1 MKKLLNLLDGLRIDR
16 AIGFVWHAAA
26 KWTATS
32 TILLIIQSVVPLA
45 TLYIFKLVVDR
56 LTHPT
61 AAIAFQSLIVLIGA
75 ALCLTILGNLCNAL
89 VGYTSTLQTHLV
101 ADYMQGLVQAKSIAM
116 DLAYYENSQY
126 YDKLHRAQREAPARP
141 LRIIQ
146 SLTELAR
153 NGLTLLGAFVL
164 LLAFHWGV
172 VVAVLIASLP
182 VLVYRLKQADALYQ
196 LHREKTA
203 SERLSSYFN
212 QVITTITSAKEVRI
226 FGFGPLIINRFGK
239 LRMKIRASLRRISA
253 QGYRR
258 QFITESAA
266 TLAGYGALAFVA
278 HAAVQ
283 KSITLGQMVMYFG
296 AFQVAIG
303 SLRPTLNALAELYE
317 NNLFLSTLY
326 EFLDVPRSVP
336 EPVQPQEMPRPWQ
349 SGLRV
354 ENMSFHY
361 PGTDRPVLH
370 DIAMAIR
377 PGEIVAL
384 VGRNGSGKT
393 TLTKLLCRLYDPD
406 TGQITIDDINLRDFK
421 IEDLR
426 QEISV
431 IYQDFG
437 HYHMTARENIMLGR
451 PDIGPDDPSI
461 VQAAQW
467 AGIHDYLIRL
477 PKGYDTVMSRTFADG
492 EELSIGQWQKLA
504 LARAFVRDS
513 QLILLDEPTSSLDA
527 TAEFEFFEKFR
538 EMARGRS
545 ALIISHRFS
554 TVRLADRIYV
564 LDAGHLIEQ
573 GNHEELLALDGLY
586 ADLYRQQASYY
597 RDESQLSAT
606 IRKFLHE
613 RSASGLGFHH
623 GLPPHS
629 RYASPP

>member
-1 MKKLLNLLDGLRIDR
+1 M
-16 AIGFVWHAAA
+16 
-26 KWTATS
+26 
-32 TILLIIQSVVPLA
+32 LA
-45 TLYIFKLVVDR
+45 MLYFFKLIVDR
-56 LTHPT
+56 LTNPT
-61 AAIAFQSLIVLIGA
+61 TDAIFEHLMALIAA
-75 ALCLTILGNLCNAL
+75 ALGLTLLGNLCNAL

-101 ADYMQGLVQAKSIAM
+101 ADHMQGLVQAKSIDL

-126 YDKLHRAQREAPARP
+126 YDKLHRAQREAPTRP

-146 SLTELAR
+146 SLTELGR

-172 VVAVLIASLP
+172 VAAVLVASLP

-203 SERLSSYFN
+203 SERLSGYFN
-212 QVITTITSAKEVRI
+212 QVITTAASAKEVRA
-226 FGFGPLIINRFGK
+226 FGFGPLMIRRFGE
-239 LRMKIRASLRRISA
+239 LRSRIRASLQRLSA

-278 HAAVQ
+278 HAAVR
-283 KSITLGQMVMYFG
+283 KTITLGEMVMYFG

-303 SLRPTLNALAELYE
+303 SLRPTLSALAELYE
-317 NNLFLSTLY
+317 NNLYLSTLH
-326 EFLDVPRSVP
+326 EFLAVQRQVP
-336 EPVQPQEMPRPWQ
+336 EPIQPKPIPRLWR

-354 ENMSFHY
+354 ENLEFRY
-361 PGTDRPVLH
+361 PDTDRRVL
-370 DIAMAIR
+370 DRINLTIR

-406 TGQITIDDINLRDFK
+406 SGRITIDGIDLRDFK
-421 IEDLR
+421 TEDLR
-426 QEISV
+426 QEISI

-437 HYHMTARENIMLGR
+437 RYHLTARENILLGR
-451 PDIGPDDPSI
+451 PELGQEDPAI
-461 VQAAQW
+461 IKAARW
-467 AGIHDYLIRL
+467 AGIHDHLIGL
-477 PKGYDTVMSRTFADG
+477 PQGYETVMGRTFADG
-492 EELSIGQWQKLA
+492 AELSIGQWQKLA

-527 TAEFEFFEKFR
+527 AAEFEFFEKFR

-554 TVRLADRIYV
+554 TVRLADQIYV
-564 LDAGHLIEQ
+564 LEGGRLIEE
-573 GNHEELLALDGLY
+573 GDHEELIARDGLY
-586 ADLYRQQASYY
+586 AHLYRRQASYY
-597 RDESQLSAT
+597 QEELQPTNNNVIFS
-606 IRKFLHE
+606 
-613 RSASGLGFHH
+613 
-623 GLPPHS
+623 
-629 RYASPP
+629 